1 MAGRQHGVIALPVR
15 SNDSA
20 LSSNAGRVFE
30 GYRPEISGCPQ
41 RPISDG
47 RPEDLARRSKI
58 LRVAENPSQQLKTP
72 SSFCQESWSDLEAP
86 RRQLPVKGRK
96 LVTFGGLLS
105 RTQARRS
112 KILRV
117 ADNPREKNRC
127 ETEPEYSR
135 GSRWPYVSKSEPIA
149 SRTT

>member
-58 LRVAENPSQQLKTP
+58 LRVAENPV
-72 SSFCQESWSDLEAP
+72 SSSKPLRAFAKKVGRIWK
-86 RRQLPVKGRK
+86 RR
-96 LVTFGGLLS
+96 
-105 RTQARRS
+105 
-112 KILRV
+112 
-117 ADNPREKNRC
+117 ADNYP
-127 ETEPEYSR
+127 
-135 GSRWPYVSKSEPIA
+135 
-149 SRTT
+149 